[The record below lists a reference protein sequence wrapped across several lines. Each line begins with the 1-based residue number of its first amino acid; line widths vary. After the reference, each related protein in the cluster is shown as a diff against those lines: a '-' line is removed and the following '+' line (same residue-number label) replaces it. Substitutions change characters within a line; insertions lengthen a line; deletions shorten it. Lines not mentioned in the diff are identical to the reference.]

1 MSVSVNTNK
10 QTALDTIKRFKGV
23 PPRHLLATLA
33 GVHRNTFLEWQKD
46 DEQFKNELQDILEG
60 KRIEK
65 ADQLYKGFDRCVE
78 QNHYPAIRDGLKAI
92 DPETWGEAG
101 ETTKPP
107 APVYL
112 IGIYNNENVLVQ
124 NLTDDKNGKNGK
136 QKLEGDK

>member
-1 MSVSVNTNK
+1 MESVNEK
-10 QTALDTIKRFKGV
+10 KETALRTIDKFKGI
-23 PPRHLLATLA
+23 PPRALLATLA
-33 GVHRNTFLEWQKD
+33 GIHRSTLLDWEKEDKQFKD
-46 DEQFKNELQDILEG
+46 DLQTILEN

-65 ADQLYKGFDRCVE
+65 AKELYDGYDRCVE